1 MAAAITGERALAKVP
16 RRSTLTRRY
25 VLGRILL
32 YGSAILLALWTL
44 APLYLVAL
52 AAFSAKQATFQ
63 WPKPLLPTDFSTD
76 TMEFFVGTKGVIGS
90 VWNSVV
96 VALLT
101 IVASLLLGAPG
112 GYALARF
119 RFRGKEAISLGLLI
133 SKMFPTAILSIP
145 LAVAFLQMDLYDTIW
160 GVALVHT
167 AMALPFVIIVT
178 SGIFVGV
185 PRDLEEA
192 AQTLGCNR
200 VQAFLKVVMPLALPG
215 LAAAAIFTFVISWNE
230 VFAATILTLRN
241 RTLPA
246 QVLSSLNDSP
256 LYYRFAGGFFMIV
269 PALIFIFLIR
279 RYLLNLWGSISR

>member
-1 MAAAITGERALAKVP
+1 M
-16 RRSTLTRRY
+16 RSSHSRRY
-25 VLGRILL
+25 ISSRVLL
-32 YGSAILLALWTL
+32 YGSAIVLALWTL
-44 APLYLVAL
+44 VPLYLVAL
-52 AAFSAKQATFQ
+52 AAFSTKQATFQ
-63 WPKPLLPTDFSTD
+63 WPKPLLPTDFSTE
-76 TMEFFVGTKGVIGS
+76 TMEFFVNTRGVLGS
-90 VWNSVV
+90 VGNSVI

-101 IVASLLLGAPG
+101 IVASLVIGAPG

-119 RFRGKEAISLGLLI
+119 RFRGKDTVSLGLLI

-145 LAVAFLQMDLYDTIW
+145 LAVAFIQLDLYDTIW
-160 GVALVHT
+160 GVALIHT
-167 AMALPFVIIVT
+167 AMALPFVVIIT

-200 VQAFLKVVMPLALPG
+200 VQAFLRVVMPLALPG

-256 LYYRFAGGFFMIV
+256 LYYRYAGGFFMIV

-279 RYLLNLWGSISR
+279 KYLLNLWGGVSK

>member
-1 MAAAITGERALAKVP
+1 MATVIASDQA
-16 RRSTLTRRY
+16 LTRSRRPFVLSRRY
-25 VLGRILL
+25 ALSRVLL

-44 APLYLVAL
+44 APLYLIAL
-52 AAFSAKQATFQ
+52 AAFSTKQAIFL
-63 WPKPLLPTDFSTD
+63 WPKPLLPTNFSTD
-76 TMEFFVGTKGVIGS
+76 TMEFFVNSRGVLSS
-90 VWNSVV
+90 VGNSIV

-101 IVASLLLGAPG
+101 IVLSLVLGAPG

-119 RFRGKEAISLGLLI
+119 RFRGKDAISLGLLI

-145 LAVAFLQMDLYDTIW
+145 LAVVFLQLDLFDTIW
-160 GVALVHT
+160 GVALVHS
-167 AMALPFVIIVT
+167 AMALPFVIIIT

-185 PRDLEEA
+185 PRELEEA

-256 LYYRFAGGFFMIV
+256 LYYRYAGGFFMIV

-279 RYLLNLWGSISR
+279 KYLLNMWGNIVK

>member
-1 MAAAITGERALAKVP
+1 MRASL
-16 RRSTLTRRY
+16 SRRY
-25 VLGRILL
+25 ILNRVLL
-32 YGSAILLALWTL
+32 YGAAILLALWTL

-52 AAFSAKQATFQ
+52 AAFSARQATFQ

-76 TMEFFVGTKGVIGS
+76 TMEFFANTRGVMGS
-90 VWNSVV
+90 VGNSVV

-101 IVASLLLGAPG
+101 IAASLLLGAPG

-119 RFRGKEAISLGLLI
+119 RFRGKEAISMGLLI
-133 SKMFPTAILSIP
+133 SKMFPTAILAIP
-145 LAVAFLQMDLYDTIW
+145 LAVAFIQMDLYDTIW

-192 AQTLGCNR
+192 AQTLGCTR
-200 VQAFLKVVMPLALPG
+200 LQAFLRVVMPLALPG

-256 LYYRFAGGFFMIV
+256 LYYRYAGGFFMIV

>member
-1 MAAAITGERALAKVP
+1 MQSTMTEERALVMTPK
-16 RRSTLTRRY
+16 RSTLSRRY
-25 VLGRILL
+25 VMSRVAL
-32 YGSAILLALWTL
+32 YGSAILLAVWTL
-44 APLYLVAL
+44 VPIYLVAL
-52 AAFSAKQATFQ
+52 AAFSTKEATFQ
-63 WPKPLLPTDFSTD
+63 WPKPLLPTNFSTD
-76 TMEFFVGTKGVIGS
+76 TMAFFANSNGVLSSVG
-90 VWNSVV
+90 NSLV
-96 VALLT
+96 VALVT
-101 IVASLLLGAPG
+101 IVLSLLLGAPG

-119 RFRGKEAISLGLLI
+119 RFRGKDAISLGLLI
-133 SKMFPTAILSIP
+133 SKMFPTAILAIP
-145 LAVAFLQMDLYDTIW
+145 LAVVFLQLDLYDTVW

-185 PRDLEEA
+185 PRELEEA

-215 LAAAAIFTFVISWNE
+215 LAAAVIFTFVISWNE

-256 LYYRFAGGFFMIV
+256 LYYRYAGGFFMIV
-269 PALIFIFLIR
+269 PALVFIFLIR
-279 RYLLNLWGSISR
+279 KYLLNMWGSIVK

>member
-1 MAAAITGERALAKVP
+1 MATSIATDQVLVKRAQPSAL
-16 RRSTLTRRY
+16 SRRY
-25 VLGRILL
+25 VLNRVLL
-32 YGSAILLALWTL
+32 YGGAILLAIWTL
-44 APLYLVAL
+44 APLYLVGL
-52 AAFSAKQATFQ
+52 AAFSTKQATFD
-63 WPKPLLPTDFSTD
+63 WPKPFLPTNFSTD
-76 TMEFFVGTKGVIGS
+76 TMQFFVASKGVLDS
-90 VWNSVV
+90 VQNSII

-101 IVASLLLGAPG
+101 IVVSLVLGAPG

-119 RFRGKEAISLGLLI
+119 RFRGKEPIQLGFLI

-145 LAVAFLQMDLYDTIW
+145 LAVAFIQMGLYDTIW
-160 GVALVHT
+160 GVALIHT

-185 PRDLEEA
+185 PRELEEA

-200 VQAFLKVVMPLALPG
+200 LQAFVKVVMPLALPG
-215 LAAAAIFTFVISWNE
+215 LVAAAIFTFVLSWNE

-246 QVLSSLNDSP
+246 QVLSALNDSP
-256 LYYRFAGGFFMIV
+256 LYYRYAGGFFMVI

-279 RYLLNLWGSISR
+279 KYLLNMWGSIVK